1 MMKLIK
7 QHLSD
12 NHADLHMERMIG
24 IAIAFVAGGLMIV
37 GIMTALDK
45 HYATGMES
53 NIHSYLD

>member
-1 MMKLIK
+1 MKLLK

-37 GIMTALDK
+37 GIMSALHK
-45 HYATGMES
+45 HYATGLDS